1 MSCLPEGELDKVL
14 AIDIGSNTIKSLS
27 GYLEDGKFYE
37 LESRSLPIR
46 ITKADGL
53 VDDAAEKI
61 AYAIEYLLHEEEGD
75 FDFRVVATSAL
86 RTCPNRE
93 EICRQVDDM
102 TGVEIDVISG
112 QKEAFL
118 SAVGAIY
125 DKSIK
130 VPSDFV
136 FMDLGGGSLELAFCR
151 EKKVEKVD
159 SFAIGAV
166 RLTEM
171 FIENPSEKI
180 PAQALI
186 DMSAYC
192 KDKLKDFKVGSDKS
206 LAVATGGAVAA
217 AKYMLEHLG
226 LKSFN
231 ESLLLSDLEYLLEK
245 ISKENVQERIKNYA
259 IPENRADII
268 PASFVCLIACMQEL
282 NLNELLY
289 AKQSLRRGICV
300 EHFCLVDCDL

>member
-1 MSCLPEGELDKVL
+1 MSYLEEGQLDKVL

-53 VDDAAEKI
+53 VDDAVEKI
-61 AYAIEYLLHEEEGD
+61 SYAINYLLEEESGD

-93 EICRQVDDM
+93 EICDGVEEN
-102 TGVEIDVISG
+102 TGVDIDLISG
-112 QKEAFL
+112 EKEAYL
-118 SAVGAIY
+118 SALGAIY
-125 DKSIK
+125 DESIK
-130 VPSDFV
+130 VPSEFV

-151 EKKVEKVD
+151 ENTVGKVA
-159 SFAIGAV
+159 SFPIGAV

-171 FIENPSEKI
+171 FVENPREKI
-180 PAQALI
+180 PEKALL

-192 KDKLKDFKVGSDKS
+192 KERLEEFDIKS
-206 LAVATGGAVAA
+206 EKTLAVATGGAVAA

-226 LKSFN
+226 LKSFR
-231 ESLLLSDLEYLLEK
+231 ESLLLSDLEYLLSI
-245 ISKENVQERIKNYA
+245 ISKESVQERIKNYA

-268 PASFVCLIACMQEL
+268 PASFVCLIACMQVL
-282 NLNELLY
+282 GLDELLY
-289 AKQSLRRGICV
+289 ANQSLRRGICV
-300 EHFCLVDCDL
+300 EHFGLFCL